1 MHYESKYTWG
11 FGTGKVIFIWNR
23 QGRSFGIAWMGF
35 WRISVQGFEVYQ
47 AATVG
52 GCHFRYGSSICKE
65 RKDFLKIASHLRATR
80 STFRLL
86 EHEGAWGWRDQYGLG
101 YVNPC
106 RPVKELDLYLVRNG
120 EPMKGSTGKKW
131 QPVTPKTFIS
141 LLSRALL
148 LSHRNTGDLTSE
160 DVCQFSLRPML
171 NLNWQHQCQNQSLE
185 LAVFQ
190 QRSLWSFHEPVQ

>member
-1 MHYESKYTWG
+1 MENLLCAQHFWLLGMRMNKCRYLVSSCKTIIFFACISCFMHYESKYTWG

-23 QGRSFGIAWMGF
+23 QGRSFGITWMGF

-120 EPMKGSTGKKW
+120 EPMKGSTGEKKA
-131 QPVTPKTFIS
+131 T
-141 LLSRALL
+141 
-148 LSHRNTGDLTSE
+148 SHSQDLH
-160 DVCQFSLRPML
+160 FP
-171 NLNWQHQCQNQSLE
+171 
-185 LAVFQ
+185 
-190 QRSLWSFHEPVQ
+190 PVQSFAT